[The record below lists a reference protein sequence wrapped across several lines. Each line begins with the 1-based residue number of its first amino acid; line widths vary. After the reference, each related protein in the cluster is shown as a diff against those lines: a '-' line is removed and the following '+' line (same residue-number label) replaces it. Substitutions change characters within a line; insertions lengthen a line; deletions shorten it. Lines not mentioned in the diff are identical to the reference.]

1 MSSLKD
7 QLLNAGLVN
16 KKQVQQAKKQKH
28 KQKQTGQSTAD
39 QEARQRAEQAKAD
52 KIAKDRE
59 LNLQRKLAAEQKAI
73 AAQIKQL
80 IESNQVHCSDGEVA
94 YNFTD
99 GSKIKR
105 LHLTELLITQLSR
118 GLLAIVRLDQGYA
131 LVPAKVAERI
141 AQRDASIVLVH
152 HDPSVEAETD
162 EDDPYA
168 DYQIPDDLMW

>member
-28 KQKQTGQSTAD
+28 QQKQKGQVTAD
-39 QEARQRAEQAKAD
+39 QEARARAEQAKSE
-52 KIAKDRE
+52 KIERDRE
-59 LNLQRKLAAEQKAI
+59 LNRQRQAAAEEKAI
-73 AAQIKQL
+73 VAQIRQL
-80 IESNQVHCSDGEVA
+80 IDTNQVRSDGGEVA

-105 LHLTELLITQLSR
+105 LYLTDLLIQQLSK
-118 GLLAIVRLDQGYA
+118 GLLAIVKQDEAYT
-131 LVPAKVAERI
+131 LVPNKVAERI
-141 AQRDASIVLVH
+141 AQRDESIVLVRH
-152 HDPSVEAETD
+152 TQAEETD